1 MNIILDIPEDL
12 QTHIKAQIR
21 SGVYSNAA
29 EYFLDLGQ
37 QDCQRQR
44 NRSKIE
50 HLLQESLDS
59 DSESITP
66 EYWTKLRASI
76 LDGEQGYRWLQGQ
89 LCYAQGALTRISLS
103 KPSEGSGGESSI

>member
-1 MNIILDIPEDL
+1 MNVILDIPEDL
-12 QTHIKAQIR
+12 QTHINAQIR

-29 EYFLDLGQ
+29 AYFLELGQ
-37 QDCQRQR
+37 QDRQRQL

-66 EYWTKLRASI
+66 EYWTNLRASI
-76 LDGEQGYRWLQGQ
+76 FDGEHHH
-89 LCYAQGALTRISLS
+89 
-103 KPSEGSGGESSI
+103 K